1 MIEIDKDVLK
11 ILNESKSYKN
21 ERGKCTAAAFRDGGK
36 YSSTIASVYDP
47 DFQEN
52 VEDGIYEPEEVE
64 LLKAAGFIN
73 DEGELLF
80 PADKPFTVIKVHGP
94 GGSVIEFDDVPG
106 YRYDCVFDDFDD
118 TLYHVLESKNEGL
131 NTFKDLN
138 ELLDEYAHNVK
149 AATDK
154 IVQRFNYRTMEN
166 MSYSFDDAKK
176 IAAKLSNELRRH
188 EREILDLYNEIG

>member
-11 ILNESKSYKN
+11 ILNESKN
-21 ERGKCTAAAFRDGGK
+21 EDLG
-36 YSSTIASVYDP
+36 
-47 DFQEN
+47 
-52 VEDGIYEPEEVE
+52 
-64 LLKAAGFIN
+64 
-73 DEGELLF
+73 
-80 PADKPFTVIKVHGP
+80 
-94 GGSVIEFDDVPG
+94 
-106 YRYDCVFDDFDD
+106 
-118 TLYHVLESKNEGL
+118 
-131 NTFKDLN
+131 TFKDLN
-138 ELLDEYAHNVK
+138 ELLSEYAHSVK